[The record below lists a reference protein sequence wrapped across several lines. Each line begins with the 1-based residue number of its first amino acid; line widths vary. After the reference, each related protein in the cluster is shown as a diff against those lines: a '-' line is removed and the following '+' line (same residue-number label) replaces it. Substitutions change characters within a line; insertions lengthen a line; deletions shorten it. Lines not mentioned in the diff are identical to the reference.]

1 MLRIRHINFILITI
15 FFVSAVTGSYF
26 VWQHS
31 YRTLL
36 AEQRDQLE
44 RFASHIYNRLDK
56 YAHIPRLI
64 AKDKALVDA
73 LKDPANPAQID
84 ITNRHLKQ
92 VNSVIQAS
100 DTYLIDAKGLTI
112 AASNW
117 DQKLSFIGRNF
128 AWRPYFKRAIEGN
141 SSQYFALG
149 STSGKR
155 GYYYSYP
162 ISHGAEILG
171 VVVVKMDLTAIEENW
186 KSKRNYFVATD
197 QNQVIFMSSKPEWLF
212 KGLAA
217 LSQETRMDIKNS
229 RQYLDQDIRS
239 LNLVGDLDQPAG
251 ELSNVQHSG
260 ITNDYIISSRPI
272 DNLALNIR
280 VLTPKSQLLLDC
292 LNFLGILSLVFAIFY
307 LISILLYQR
316 QLKRLQ
322 FEQLQAAAN
331 QKLEIQVMERT
342 AELHAE
348 IAERIR
354 TAQALKQTQNEL
366 IQAAKLAVLGQISA
380 SISHELNNPLAAIR
394 SYADNGRLFLARGK
408 VERTEENLTRIAA
421 LTERMARIS
430 EQLKSFVRKSDPD
443 EKVSA
448 NLAPIILASKELVQ
462 PQLKKQRVNLE
473 LQLADSPMM
482 VKVNPLQLEQ
492 VLINLLTNA
501 MQALENNTDKHI
513 CLSVE
518 QVQQEWCIHIDDNG
532 PGISQDKQH
541 SLFEP
546 FYTTKKN
553 GLGLG
558 LSISQQIIKSMDGEL
573 SISTSPMGGARFSVR
588 LSKLQG

>member
-212 KGLAA
+212 KGLTT
-217 LSQETRMDIKNS
+217 LSQKTRMDIKNS

-239 LNLVGDLDQPAG
+239 LKLVGDLDQPAG
-251 ELSNVQHSG
+251 ELSNAQHSG
-260 ITNDYIISSRPI
+260 ITNDYIVSSRSI

-292 LNFLGILSLVFAIFY
+292 LNFLGILCLVFAIFY

-394 SYADNGRLFLARGK
+394 SYADNGRLFLAKGK

-473 LQLADSPMM
+473 LQLADSPMT

-501 MQALENNTDKHI
+501 IQALENNADKHI
-513 CLSVE
+513 LLSVE

-532 PGISQDKQH
+532 PGINQDKQH